1 MQIGLIV
8 DVGASIGQ
16 TGSMR
21 VRDNVKKHRYE
32 LIERDEIAGFIDY
45 HVRDGQYWLVHTE
58 LGEEY
63 GGKGAG
69 SFLVRKTLDDLR
81 SKGVA
86 VVPTCPFVGSWIR
99 RHPEYQE
106 LVDVKTLREFK
117 RSRQAGRRRTAGR
130 PPFDPAGRTIG
141 TPCSHVPADLH
152 SLPTPSPPEGCAE
165 CLAIGRRDWVHLRV
179 CQACG
184 LVGCC
189 DNSPGKHTTA
199 HAEQAGHPLIRSYE
213 PNESWWYCYVD
224 VVTFEVSDAPPA
236 PSHG

>member
-106 LVDVKTLREFK
+106 LDDVKTLREFK
-117 RSRQAGRRRTAGR
+117 RRCSGR
-130 PPFDPAGRTIG
+130 
-141 TPCSHVPADLH
+141 
-152 SLPTPSPPEGCAE
+152 
-165 CLAIGRRDWVHLRV
+165 
-179 CQACG
+179 
-184 LVGCC
+184 
-189 DNSPGKHTTA
+189 SPGDC
-199 HAEQAGHPLIRSYE
+199 R
-213 PNESWWYCYVD
+213 
-224 VVTFEVSDAPPA
+224 
-236 PSHG
+236 